1 MREILFRGK
10 TESGEWVYGS
20 LILADNYCCI
30 LQSVDDVHPL
40 DYPYLDGRM
49 GTFDGEATP
58 VIPETVG
65 QFTGLLDKNGK
76 KIFEGDVCNLT
87 MLTTVYAVVK
97 IIIQHGCVGFEPISP
112 SEVHPDDREW
122 KCFWDN
128 EERELW
134 SSEYFT
140 VVGNIHDGQTYT
152 VPKK

>member
-10 TESGEWVYGS
+10 TTYGEWVYGS

-40 DYPYLDGRM
+40 DYPYLDGVM

-65 QFTGLLDKNGK
+65 QFTGLYDKHGTQ
-76 KIFEGDVCNLT
+76 IFEGDVVYDHNLLQQSIST
-87 MLTTVYAVVK
+87 YKVVHEL
-97 IIIQHGCVGFEPISP
+97 HGFYFRDKNDMDW
-112 SEVHPDDREW
+112 HPGIMSNVEIV
-122 KCFWDN
+122 
-128 EERELW
+128 
-134 SSEYFT
+134 S
-140 VVGNIHDGQTYT
+140 NIHDGQTYT

>member
-10 TESGEWVYGS
+10 TTYDEWVYGS

-76 KIFEGDVCNLT
+76 KIFEGDVVTTKYGRLCRVVWFSSSRTSCWDLEAIGTLENCKHDCPDEHDAYAKENLE
-87 MLTTVYAVVK
+87 VV
-97 IIIQHGCVGFEPISP
+97 S
-112 SEVHPDDREW
+112 
-122 KCFWDN
+122 
-128 EERELW
+128 
-134 SSEYFT
+134 
-140 VVGNIHDGQTYT
+140 NIHDGQTYT
-152 VPKK
+152 MR

>member
-10 TESGEWVYGS
+10 TESGKWVYGS

-40 DYPYLDGRM
+40 DYPYLDGVM

-76 KIFEGDVCNLT
+76 KIFEGDVLSIGYTGMVRSVIFNDNAEFEFNDRDTPLNVDGICLCSDH
-87 MLTTVYAVVK
+87 A
-97 IIIQHGCVGFEPISP
+97 GCEIVS
-112 SEVHPDDREW
+112 
-122 KCFWDN
+122 
-128 EERELW
+128 
-134 SSEYFT
+134 
-140 VVGNIHDGQTYT
+140 NIHDGKTYT
-152 VPKK
+152 VR

>member
-10 TESGEWVYGS
+10 TTYGEWVYGS

-65 QFTGLLDKNGK
+65 QFTGLYDKNGT
-76 KIFEGDVCNLT
+76 KIFEGDVLSIGYTGMVRSVIFNDNAEFEFNDRDTPLNVDGICLCSDH
-87 MLTTVYAVVK
+87 A
-97 IIIQHGCVGFEPISP
+97 GCEIVS
-112 SEVHPDDREW
+112 
-122 KCFWDN
+122 
-128 EERELW
+128 
-134 SSEYFT
+134 
-140 VVGNIHDGQTYT
+140 NIHDGKTYT
-152 VPKK
+152 VR